1 MKGFRTLS
9 GPCQRCGQYHDSP
22 AQPAKAATRETAALQ
37 PVAASSNDMT
47 RAPEPPD
54 MAAMFRKLRGGVR

>member
-9 GPCQRCGQYHDSP
+9 GPCPRCGQYHDSP
-22 AQPAKAATRETAALQ
+22 AKPAKADTRVTVAPQ

-54 MAAMFRKLRGGVR
+54 MAAVLRKAQGGVR